1 MSLVRRQGNPVWDPF
16 REFQDLSDR
25 LNRFF
30 QSNNT
35 PSNLAGHEG
44 EQALRGFD
52 WAPAVNISETE
63 KAYAIKADLPEVRKE
78 DVKLTVENG
87 VLTIEG
93 ERRQQKKEENEKFHR
108 VESVYGRFVRRFT
121 LPDDAQEDKV
131 EANFKDGALQVVI
144 PKAAAKSP
152 KARQISVS

>member
-1 MSLVRRQGNPVWDPF
+1 MSLARRQVNPVWDPF

-30 QSNNT
+30 QAS
-35 PSNLAGHEG
+35 PSNLAHGES

-52 WAPAVNISETE
+52 WTPAVNISETD
-63 KAYAIKADLPEVRKE
+63 KAYVIKADLPEVRKE
-78 DVKLTVENG
+78 DVKLTLENG
-87 VLTIEG
+87 VLSIEG

-108 VESVYGRFVRRFT
+108 VESVYGRFLRRFT

-131 EANFKDGALQVVI
+131 EANFKDGALLVSV
-144 PKAAAKSP
+144 PKAAARSP